1 MTLKRIQKEQSK
13 AFEKIEKA
21 SQEYPKKIQ
30 ILLDELKFCK
40 DKIKDQEEKGWK
52 EQKTAIAYQE
62 KMIKMEEQCRELK
75 EKLKS
80 KANTQIVEPINFQ
93 VDE

>member
-1 MTLKRIQKEQSK
+1 
-13 AFEKIEKA
+13 
-21 SQEYPKKIQ
+21 
-30 ILLDELKFCK
+30 
-40 DKIKDQEEKGWK
+40 
-52 EQKTAIAYQE
+52 
-62 KMIKMEEQCRELK
+62 MIKMEEQCRELK